1 MCIKCIGVIK
11 PAQVIVSGP
20 NLENLEKWRVLG
32 ATVTT
37 DNGAVVSKCDIVFIC
52 VKPHLL
58 QICASQ
64 VESTIKPGVRDKDVT
79 FVSVLAGVAL
89 EQLEKV
95 KVLNKCWDRQR
106 VVVNT
111 CIFCHSRPSIS

>member
-1 MCIKCIGVIK
+1 MIK

-32 ATVTT
+32 ATVTN

-58 QICASQ
+58 QICANQ

-89 EQLEKV
+89 EQLETV
-95 KVLNKCWDRQR
+95 KTICKM
-106 VVVNT
+106 
-111 CIFCHSRPSIS
+111 